1 MINKTRKDKLLI
13 WTVSQPKG
21 TVNSIPMKCR
31 NVIFLSV
38 AAILFLTGCNETEE
52 LTNEEVITWGALPDL
67 PNTKGLSGAF
77 SGLSNGALIVA
88 GGAIFSEY
96 PGRDEGKENWQDAI
110 SVLQGDQDA
119 AWISDFVLNKPLA
132 YGASASTGK
141 SLILIGG
148 KNADGYQSEVSELTW
163 DPATKNINK
172 ENLPSL
178 PYALAYSG
186 AAINSSTLYVVGGQG
201 ENEETELANVFLSL
215 NLKKPEAG
223 WNVLATWD
231 GPARRKAITV
241 AQSIGNIT
249 YIYII
254 GGEGL
259 YKDAEGKLQA
269 APLTDGYRYSLQFKD
284 WKRLADSPQPITATP
299 AIKYGQSHILI
310 FGGDKVQTLS
320 DSLNDKQ
327 LGYTHDL
334 LVYHTITDT
343 WLKKGEVPLPVK
355 ATEAVAY
362 KGGIVLVSGETGAS
376 KTTPR
381 IQFMNHDKGA
391 KTSFGFINYTFLI
404 LYMVIMVIIGI
415 YFSRREKGTDDY
427 FLAGRR
433 IPWWAAGISVL
444 GTGLS
449 ALTYI
454 SHPAMAYSMDWF
466 AFPAKIGILIA
477 PIVTIYFFLP
487 FYRRLN
493 VTTAYE
499 YLEKRFNLP
508 VRLYGSAQFII
519 FQLVRIS
526 LILYLPG
533 IVLSTITGINIYV
546 CILSMGLLSTFYTVL
561 GGIEAVIWSDVIQVI
576 VFFAGIILAII
587 VVTFHV
593 DGGVMGVIEIGMAD
607 DKYRMLYLDWDITAP
622 VLWVVVVGNS
632 FNSLVQYTADQGM
645 IQRYLTTKDE
655 KSAAKGL
662 WLNVIIV
669 IPVGLLF
676 FIMGAALYAYYKTH
690 PADLS
695 LGMQN
700 DAIYPL
706 FTAQKIPIGL
716 AGFVIAAIF
725 SAAMSSLDSS
735 MNSISTAF
743 VTDFYRRFK
752 PDKSEHQYLNIAR
765 WVTLV
770 IGLVGTAFALVLVT
784 YDIKSVTLFNVAII
798 GLLSSGLAGLFF
810 LGVFTKRANGFGV
823 LIGAITSAIALYFIK
838 FYTPMNFYFYAC
850 PGFII
855 CFVVGYLVSL
865 VIPVKDKSL
874 EGLTL
879 YTMFRRDDKESE
891 Q

>member
-1 MINKTRKDKLLI
+1 
-13 WTVSQPKG
+13 
-21 TVNSIPMKCR
+21 MKCCYI
-31 NVIFLSV
+31 IFWGIAS
-38 AAILFLTGCNETEE
+38 ILFLTGCNQTEE
-52 LTNEEVITWGALPDL
+52 LIQQENIIWRELPEL
-67 PNTKGLSGAF
+67 PNALGLSGAF

-88 GGAIFSEY
+88 GGVEFNGDSE
-96 PGRDEGKENWQDAI
+96 RIEKTENWKGTL
-110 SVLQGDQDA
+110 SVLESNEEA
-119 AWISDFVLNKPLA
+119 TWLSDFTLQEPRA
-132 YGASASTGK
+132 YGASVSTGK

-148 KNADGYQSEVSELTW
+148 ENAEGYLSAVSKLTW
-163 DPATKNINK
+163 DPSTKRVN
-172 ENLPSL
+172 EERLPSL
-178 PYALAYSG
+178 PYAIAYSG
-186 AAINSSTLYVVGGQG
+186 AAINDSILYIVGGQVG
-201 ENEETELANVFLSL
+201 DEVTATANIFLAL
-215 NLKKPEAG
+215 NLKNLEAG
-223 WNVLATWD
+223 WKELVTWE
-231 GPARRKAITV
+231 GPARRKAITA

-259 YKDAEGKLQA
+259 NKDAEGKIHST
-269 APLTDGYRYSLQFKD
+269 PLTDGYRYSLQYKE
-284 WKRLADSPQPITATP
+284 WKRISDSPQPITASP
-299 AIKYGQSHILI
+299 AIKYGQSHILV
-310 FGGDKVQTLS
+310 FGGAMEQKLS
-320 DSLNDKQ
+320 DGREDKPPAN
-327 LGYTHDL
+327 TSDL

-343 WLKKGEVPLPVK
+343 WIKRGKVPLNVK
-355 ATEAVAY
+355 ATEAIAY
-362 KGGIVLVSGETGAS
+362 KSGIVLVSGETDAK
-376 KTTPR
+376 KTTPKVQ
-381 IQFMNHDKGA
+381 IMYHDKGA
-391 KTSFGFINYTFLI
+391 QASFGLINYTFLI
-404 LYMVIMVIIGI
+404 FYMVVMVYLGI
-415 YFSRREKGTDDY
+415 YFSKREKGTNDY

-466 AFPAKIGILIA
+466 AFPAKIGIIIA
-477 PIVTIYFFLP
+477 PIITIYCFLP
-487 FYRRLN
+487 FFRRLN
-493 VTTAYE
+493 VTSAYE

-508 VRLYGSAQFII
+508 VRLYGSAQFIV

-546 CILSMGLLSTFYTVL
+546 CVLSMGLLSTFYTVL
-561 GGIEAVIWSDVIQVI
+561 GGIEAVVWSDVIQVI

-587 VVTFHV
+587 IVTFHV

-632 FNSLVQYTADQGM
+632 FNCLVQYTADQGM

-662 WLNVIIV
+662 WLNVIIA

-676 FIMGAALYAYYKTH
+676 FIMGAALYAYYKSH
-690 PADLS
+690 PAHIS

-706 FTAQKIPIGL
+706 FTAQRIPVGL

-735 MNSISTAF
+735 MNSIATAF

-752 PDKSEHQYLNIAR
+752 PDKSEHQYLNLAR
-765 WVTLV
+765 WVTLI
-770 IGLVGTAFALVLVT
+770 IGLFGTAFALVLVT
-784 YDIKSVTLFNVAII
+784 FDIKSVTLFNVAII
-798 GLLSSGLAGLFF
+798 GLLSSGLAALFA
-810 LGVFTKRANGFGV
+810 LGVLTRRANGIGV
-823 LIGAITSAIALYFIK
+823 LIGAITSAICLYFIK
-838 FYTPMNFYFYAC
+838 FYTPINFYFYAC

-855 CFVVGYLVSL
+855 CFVVGYLVSM

-879 YTMFRRDDKESE
+879 YTIVRKGD
-891 Q
+891 

>member
-1 MINKTRKDKLLI
+1 
-13 WTVSQPKG
+13 
-21 TVNSIPMKCR
+21 MKCR
-31 NVIFLSV
+31 NAILLCV
-38 AAILFLTGCNETEE
+38 AAILILSGCNEKEE
-52 LTNEEVITWGALPDL
+52 LTKEELITWGELPEL

-88 GGAIFSEY
+88 GGNTTIENS
-96 PGRDEGKENWQDAI
+96 GSDGVLENWND
-110 SVLQGDQDA
+110 SLYVLPGDEEA
-119 AWISDFVLNKPLA
+119 EWISDFALNKPMA
-132 YGASASTGK
+132 YGASVSTGK

-148 KNADGYQSEVSELTW
+148 RNAEGYQSEVSEITW
-163 DPATKNINK
+163 DPATKQVNE

-178 PYALAYSG
+178 PHAIAYSG
-186 AAINSSTLYVVGGQG
+186 AAIKGSTLYVVGGQG
-201 ENEETELANVFLSL
+201 GDEETAPVNIFLL
-215 NLKKPEAG
+215 LDLKNLEAG
-223 WNVLATWD
+223 WKELTTWE

-241 AQSIGNIT
+241 AQSIGIIT

-259 YKDAEGKLQA
+259 YKDAEGKTQVT
-269 APLTDGYRYSLQFKD
+269 PLTDGYRYSLQNKE
-284 WKRLADSPQPITATP
+284 WKRIADSPQTITASP
-299 AIKYGQSHILI
+299 AIKYGQSHILV
-310 FGGDKVQTLS
+310 FGGDRGQKLS
-320 DSLNDKQ
+320 DGSE
-327 LGYTHDL
+327 GEEPRYTRDL

-343 WLKKGEVPLPVK
+343 WLKKGEVPLNVT
-355 ATEAVAY
+355 ATEAIAY

-376 KTTPR
+376 KTTPKVQ
-381 IQFMNHDKGA
+381 IMYHDKDA
-391 KTSFGFINYTFLI
+391 QASFGLINYTFLI
-404 LYMVIMVIIGI
+404 LYMVVMVYIGI

-466 AFPAKIGILIA
+466 AFPAKIGIIIA
-477 PIVTIYFFLP
+477 PIITIYCFLP

-508 VRLYGSAQFII
+508 VRLYGSAQFIV

-546 CILSMGLLSTFYTVL
+546 CVLSMGLLSTFYTVL
-561 GGIEAVIWSDVIQVI
+561 GGIEAVVWSDVIQVI

-587 VVTFHV
+587 VVTFNV

-632 FNSLVQYTADQGM
+632 FNTLVQYTADQGM

-655 KSAAKGL
+655 KAAAKGL
-662 WLNVIIV
+662 WLNVAIT

-735 MNSISTAF
+735 MNSIATAF

-752 PDKSEHQYLNIAR
+752 PDKSEHQYLNLAR

-770 IGLVGTAFALVLVT
+770 IGIFGTVFALVLVSF
-784 YDIKSVTLFNVAII
+784 DIKSVTLFNVAII
-798 GLLSSGLAGLFF
+798 GLLSSGLAALFA
-810 LGVFTKRANGFGV
+810 LGVFTRRANGIGV

-838 FYTPMNFYFYAC
+838 FYTPINFYFYAC

-855 CFVVGYLVSL
+855 CFTVGYLVSL

-879 YTMFRRDDKESE
+879 YSVLRRDDEGSE

>member
-1 MINKTRKDKLLI
+1 
-13 WTVSQPKG
+13 
-21 TVNSIPMKCR
+21 MKCCH
-31 NVIFLSV
+31 IILLSV
-38 AAILFLTGCNETEE
+38 VAVLFLTGCNETEE
-52 LTNEEVITWGALPDL
+52 LTKKEVITWGELPEL
-67 PNTKGLSGAF
+67 PNAVGLSGAF
-77 SGLSNGALIVA
+77 SGLSNGALIVV
-88 GGAIFSEY
+88 GGTTFIEDS
-96 PGRDEGKENWQDAI
+96 GSDGVIENWSDALYVI
-110 SVLQGDQDA
+110 EGDEESE
-119 AWISDFVLNKPLA
+119 WISDYTLNKSLA
-132 YGASASTGK
+132 YGASVSTGK

-148 KNADGYQSEVSELTW
+148 RNAEGYQSEVSEIIW
-163 DPATKNINK
+163 DPATKRVN
-172 ENLPSL
+172 EESLPSL
-178 PYALAYSG
+178 PHAIAYSS
-186 AAINSSTLYVVGGQG
+186 AAINGSILYVVGGQG
-201 ENEETELANVFLSL
+201 GDGETAPVNIFLSL
-215 NLKKPEAG
+215 NLKNLEAG
-223 WNVLATWD
+223 WKELATWE

-254 GGEGL
+254 GGESL
-259 YKDAEGKLQA
+259 YKDLEGKIQA
-269 APLTDGYRYSLQFKD
+269 TPLTDGYRYSLQYKE
-284 WKRLADSPQPITATP
+284 WKRIADSPQPITAVP
-299 AIKYGQSHILI
+299 AIKYGQSHILL
-310 FGGDKVQTLS
+310 FGGAIEQKLS
-320 DSLNDKQ
+320 DGREDNQSAN
-327 LGYTHDL
+327 TSDL

-343 WLKKGEVPLPVK
+343 WLKKSEAPLNVT
-355 ATEAVAY
+355 ATEAIAY
-362 KGGIVLVSGETGAS
+362 KGGIVLVSGQSGAS
-376 KTTPR
+376 KTTPK
-381 IQFMNHDKGA
+381 IQIMYHDKDA
-391 KTSFGFINYTFLI
+391 RASFGLINYTFLI
-404 LYMVIMVIIGI
+404 LYMVVMVYVGI

-477 PIVTIYFFLP
+477 PIITIYCFLP

-508 VRLYGSAQFII
+508 VRLYGSAQFIV

-546 CILSMGLLSTFYTVL
+546 CVLSMGLLSTFYTVL
-561 GGIEAVIWSDVIQVI
+561 GGIEAVVWSDVIQVI
-576 VFFAGIILAII
+576 VFFVGIILAIVI
-587 VVTFHV
+587 VTFHV
-593 DGGVMGVIEIGMAD
+593 DGGVRGVIEIGMAD

-632 FNSLVQYTADQGM
+632 FNTLVQYTADQGM

-662 WLNVIIV
+662 WLNVIIA

-676 FIMGAALYAYYKTH
+676 FIMGAALYAYYKSH
-690 PADLS
+690 PAALS

-706 FTAQKIPIGL
+706 FTAQRIPVGL
-716 AGFVIAAIF
+716 AGLVIAAIF

-735 MNSISTAF
+735 MNSIATAF

-752 PDKSEHQYLNIAR
+752 PDKSEHQYLNLAR

-770 IGLVGTAFALVLVT
+770 TGLFGTAFALVLVT

-798 GLLSSGLAGLFF
+798 GLLSSGLAALFA
-810 LGVFTKRANGFGV
+810 LGVFTKRSHGIGV
-823 LIGAITSAIALYFIK
+823 LIGAITSAIALYYIK
-838 FYTPMNFYFYAC
+838 FYTPINFYFYAC
-850 PGFII
+850 PGFVI
-855 CFVVGYLVSL
+855 CFVVGYLTSL
-865 VIPVKDKSL
+865 IIPVKDKSL

-879 YTMFRRDDKESE
+879 YTVLGKDDEG
-891 Q
+891 